1 MKIDSATPSAVTLTT
16 TRQQRPAGPAP
27 AAGAASESTVAT
39 LNHSQA
45 LDQPGAPV
53 DSERLAE
60 IRQAIA
66 DGKLQ
71 INAERIADRLIQGA
85 REQFGKGQPS

>member
-1 MKIDSATPSAVTLTT
+1 MKIDSTTPSAVTLAK
-16 TRQQRPAGPAP
+16 TRQQRPSGPGPATG
-27 AAGAASESTVAT
+27 AAGESAVAT
-39 LNHSQA
+39 LSHSQA
-45 LDQPGAPV
+45 TDPAGAPV
-53 DSERLAE
+53 DGERIAE

-85 REQFGKGQPS
+85 REQFAKGQRS

>member
-1 MKIDSATPSAVTLTT
+1 MKIDSSITSAVTVAK
-16 TRQQRPAGPAP
+16 TRQQRPAGS
-27 AAGAASESTVAT
+27 GSTTGVASESTVAT

-45 LDQPGAPV
+45 LDQTGAPA
-53 DSERLAE
+53 DSERIAE

-71 INAERIADRLIQGA
+71 INAERIADRLIQGVQ
-85 REQFGKGQPS
+85 EQFAKGRQS

>member
-1 MKIDSATPSAVTLTT
+1 MKINSSTPSAVSLTP
-16 TRQQRPAGPAP
+16 TRQQRPAGPAA
-27 AAGAASESTVAT
+27 AAGTTGESAVAT

-45 LDQPGAPV
+45 LEQTGAPV
-53 DSERLAE
+53 DSERVAE

-85 REQFGKGQPS
+85 RDQFAKGRQS